1 MTTPAAHWA
10 QTHPWPAAILAVGV
24 CGLLVLAGWLIVRGL
39 RAAARPSGSVV
50 VAAIGAAAC
59 TGYTADT
66 SWRFAAHRLGM
77 HSQNERLF
85 FFAAGEIALLACALL
100 ARAHKRATTTD
111 TTAGTSGTP
120 GVLVWVITGVQVIPA
135 LAESGLVGGTVRAV
149 IGPVMA
155 GILWHLAMGLE
166 IRIARPQALASGLL
180 AVVGREL
187 RERLLSYAGLATRDR
202 DAEQITRDR
211 ATARAV
217 RLASRKHLGPWGR
230 ARLAAAVARAQVGT
244 NGGQRHQLMQ
254 LLAAR
259 RGAAALKDVPLPSL
273 WTVEAV
279 PAPYLRTPH
288 GITTA
293 ELQRLD
299 RFDAVRRVAAA
310 HPGRTPGDLASLCTK
325 YGVPVTETLV
335 RMATGAGNPPRLTP
349 AVSAVP
355 EPADEPVPEAAPAP
369 EVQAV
374 PAAPPAQTSVPDDEP
389 TAEVRPEVQDPEPV
403 LAADRTR
410 TQVHARLPETGAQ
423 DAPVEHPVDASD
435 SAAEYAPVPEP
446 STPSTPGGTDDLL
459 EQARVLDAEHRR
471 THGKPASI
479 RALKTGLGVGQPKA
493 TAIRRQLDSQETQ

>member
-1 MTTPAAHWA
+1 MTAPAAHWA
-10 QTHPWPAAILAVGV
+10 QANPLPAAVLAVGV

-39 RAAARPSGSVV
+39 RAAARPSASVV
-50 VAAIGAAAC
+50 VASIGAAAC

-135 LAESGLVGGTVRAV
+135 LTESGLVGGTVRAV

-187 RERLLSYAGLATRDR
+187 RERVLSYAGLATRDR

-217 RLASRKHLGPWGR
+217 RLASRDRLGPWGKK
-230 ARLAAAVARAQVGT
+230 RLAAAVARAQVGV
-244 NGGQRHQLMQ
+244 NGQQRHQLMQ

-293 ELQRLD
+293 ELKRLD

-310 HPGRTPGDLASLCTK
+310 HPDRTPAGLASLCTG

-335 RMATGAGNPPRLTP
+335 RMATRAGNPPRLDTATP
-349 AVSAVP
+349 AVPDPV
-355 EPADEPVPEAAPAP
+355 EPPAPEAVPAP

-374 PAAPPAQTSVPDDEP
+374 PAAPPAQTPVPADVPD
-389 TAEVRPEVQDPEPV
+389 TEVHPEVQDPEPV

-410 TQVHARLPETGAQ
+410 TQVHARLPESTTH
-423 DAPVEHPVDASD
+423 DAPAEHPDEPPAP
-435 SAAEYAPVPEP
+435 AAEYAPVPEP
-446 STPSTPGGTDDLL
+446 STPSTPPGTDALL
-459 EQARVLDAEHRR
+459 DRARVLDAEHRR
-471 THGKPASI
+471 THGKPAGI
-479 RALKTGLGVGQPKA
+479 RALKSGLGVGQSKA
-493 TAIRRQLDSQETQ
+493 SAIRRHLDAQETQ